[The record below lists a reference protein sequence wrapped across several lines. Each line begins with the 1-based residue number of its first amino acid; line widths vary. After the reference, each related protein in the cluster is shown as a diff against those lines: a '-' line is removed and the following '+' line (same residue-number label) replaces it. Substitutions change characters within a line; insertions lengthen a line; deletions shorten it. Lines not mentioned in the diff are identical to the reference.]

1 LEEKFSNND
10 DDLLTPPP
18 QHNNTLGLSP
28 ITPSKPLLQTVWR
41 FLAKIL
47 QDDKKLRTAAA
58 VGNIATVTE
67 QLNYGIDPDAK
78 NESTLKTALYCA
90 AEHGH
95 VDIILPLLERGASV
109 NAVQKDRF
117 SPLHAAARN
126 GHEKVVKVLL
136 DSGALVEAETKNGGT
151 ALYIAAE
158 HGHEKVVNVLLGSG
172 VNKEVRDDRGQTAL
186 D

>member
-1 LEEKFSNND
+1 
-10 DDLLTPPP
+10 
-18 QHNNTLGLSP
+18 
-28 ITPSKPLLQTVWR
+28 
-41 FLAKIL
+41 
-47 QDDKKLRTAAA
+47 
-58 VGNIATVTE
+58 
-67 QLNYGIDPDAK
+67 
-78 NESTLKTALYCA
+78 
-90 AEHGH
+90 

-136 DSGALVEAETKNGGT
+136 DSGALVEEAETKNGGT

-172 VNKEVRDDRGQTAL
+172 VNKEVRDDRGQTDL